1 MKERKHCRAG
11 LKEYQLKHKNGLQL
25 TYKCIMGP
33 NACHRCGKTEEVQVF
48 QVTYGVICMAFHQ
61 RSVDKSK
68 STLSAATFI
77 STLDSR

>member
-25 TYKCIMGP
+25 TCQYIMGP
-33 NACHRCGKTEEVQVF
+33 NTCHRCGTTEEVQVF
-48 QVTYGVICMAFHQ
+48 QVIYGVICMAFHQ